1 MKRLLFFLMAF
12 IGVGI
17 MSGQVVDTTGI
28 SDPVF
33 PGGAGV
39 DEMVEIYQVVY
50 GALVILF
57 GYVAKFFG
65 WKIKNQSLIFTIIA
79 GGIVIAGAFVL
90 FGFGNVLPLVFAFL
104 GSIGFYNVILNPLGL
119 KVKKE

>member
-1 MKRLLFFLMAF
+1 
-12 IGVGI
+12 
-17 MSGQVVDTTGI
+17 
-28 SDPVF
+28 
-33 PGGAGV
+33 
-39 DEMVEIYQVVY
+39 MVEIYQVVY

-90 FGFGNVLPLVFAFL
+90 FGFGNVLPLVLHF
-104 GSIGFYNVILNPLGL
+104 GIHWILQCYFEPVGI
-119 KVKKE
+119 EG

>member
-57 GYVAKFFG
+57 GYVAKFF
-65 WKIKNQSLIFTIIA
+65 WLEDQKPIIN
-79 GGIVIAGAFVL
+79 FYDYCRRYCYCR
-90 FGFGNVLPLVFAFL
+90 GFCPVWVW
-104 GSIGFYNVILNPLGL
+104 
-119 KVKKE
+119 